1 MFWWQDRRD
10 GSIKNTLVSGAT
22 RDGMTLIA
30 VAMRADAGQ
39 VCQDHISMFDYG
51 FNNFQ
56 KVEVPG
62 GAVTIPKDVQV
73 SDLTN
78 TEIPIIM
85 ERIIMWEAV
94 PKRCRRKNLQR

>member
-10 GSIKNTLVSGAT
+10 GSIKKYTGQWCNKRWNDT
-22 RDGMTLIA
+22 IA

-62 GAVTIPKDVQV
+62 GAVTIPKDA
-73 SDLTN
+73 
-78 TEIPIIM
+78 
-85 ERIIMWEAV
+85 R
-94 PKRCRRKNLQR
+94 